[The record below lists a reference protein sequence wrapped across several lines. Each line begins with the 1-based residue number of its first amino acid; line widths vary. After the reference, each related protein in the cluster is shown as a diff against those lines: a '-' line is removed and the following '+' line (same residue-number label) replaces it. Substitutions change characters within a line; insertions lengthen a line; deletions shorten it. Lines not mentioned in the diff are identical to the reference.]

1 VRAGT
6 THRRAREGLL
16 SVPHGGLLAIFPFFF
31 LNPKM
36 NFLKSLVFG
45 APQQRAA
52 PSKPSLKAQNLDEAL
67 LDAAAEGDIEGV
79 RLQVANGANIEAVY
93 DDGETAL
100 ILAAQKGNLPIVEF
114 LVDHSAKLEVQKGQD
129 FLSFV

>member
-1 VRAGT
+1 
-6 THRRAREGLL
+6 
-16 SVPHGGLLAIFPFFF
+16 
-31 LNPKM
+31 M